1 MKKIVSRYSLSCVL
15 GLVAFVP
22 LAGMLSPASS
32 SSQPISSAA
41 PELSLM
47 PLSQSLNQKQ
57 VPLRPSSS
65 AQRYTSPNYQIT
77 LGYPKNWQPTQGYE
91 ERFSGSDGFFQVTAA
106 QSSTLQDA
114 CNSTAQHRLKPYGNR
129 PQVQRLQIKGRPACL
144 ILPSADQDRA
154 MERMATLIVRY
165 SRPIRVKT
173 GTYNH
178 FVLNANKEHIRQI
191 ANTLRFTMPR

>member
-22 LAGMLSPASS
+22 LAGMVSPASS

-57 VPLRPSSS
+57 VPPRPASST
-65 AQRYTSPNYQIT
+65 QRYTSPTYHVT
-77 LGYPKNWQPTQGYE
+77 LGYPKNWQPTEGYE
-91 ERFSGSDGFFQVTAA
+91 ARFSGSNGFFQVTAA
-106 QSSTLQDA
+106 QSATLQEV

-129 PQVQRLQIKGRPACL
+129 PQVQRLQIQSRPACL

-154 MERMATLIVRY
+154 LERLAALIVRY
-165 SRPIRVKT
+165 PKPIRIN
-173 GTYNH
+173 GEDYNY
-178 FVLNANKEHIRQI
+178 LMLYADKEHIREI
-191 ANTLRFTMPR
+191 ANTVRFTMP